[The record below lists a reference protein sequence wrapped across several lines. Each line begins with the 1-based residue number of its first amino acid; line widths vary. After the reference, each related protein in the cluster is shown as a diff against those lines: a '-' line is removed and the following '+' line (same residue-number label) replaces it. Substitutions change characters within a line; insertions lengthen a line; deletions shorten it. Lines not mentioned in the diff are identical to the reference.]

1 MENVFLSIIY
11 NPILLIS
18 VMASIIS
25 QFFKMALYSLKK
37 RKLIFDVIWKG
48 YGNKAGMPSSHTA
61 FMSAAAATIYLI
73 EGGPTNLFMLSV
85 ITAIVTVQT
94 VVDLKFHFD
103 SASNYINGMF
113 DLVLD
118 TKETAL
124 KKFEHLTGHTYNQVI
139 VGAIIGIYTAINLY
153 PLF

>member
-1 MENVFLSIIY
+1 MENIFLSIIY

-25 QFFKMALYSLKK
+25 QFFKMILYSLKK
-37 RKLIFDVIWKG
+37 RKLIIDVIWKG

-103 SASNYINGMF
+103 SASNR
-113 DLVLD
+113 
-118 TKETAL
+118 
-124 KKFEHLTGHTYNQVI
+124 
-139 VGAIIGIYTAINLY
+139 
-153 PLF
+153 